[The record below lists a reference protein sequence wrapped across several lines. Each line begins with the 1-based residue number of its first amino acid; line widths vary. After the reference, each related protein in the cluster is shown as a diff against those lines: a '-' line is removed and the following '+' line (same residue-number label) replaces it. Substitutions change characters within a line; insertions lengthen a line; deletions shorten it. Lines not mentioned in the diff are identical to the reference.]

1 MLKRHGLL
9 GSTASVH
16 CRLDLLHCLHSAYLG
31 MQGFADVPVI
41 HFDTMISAFG
51 GHADFGDASR

>member
-1 MLKRHGLL
+1 MLERHASL
-9 GSTASVH
+9 GISASVH
-16 CRLDLLHCLHSAYLG
+16 CRCAVLHWLHAGFLNL
-31 MQGFADVPVI
+31 QGFADVPVI